1 MPVVCLLVAAG
12 SVFAQPRVDPLN
24 MYERVLAI
32 VPMIGQG
39 TTADPSRPQYA
50 PMPAQIDATGLT
62 GVMAFTSIQ
71 SDDGKFALIELV
83 ARTQTVFAVILADT
97 TVKTWL
103 KGRDNRADAEAAFQ
117 KLRANFS
124 IDHFG
129 AIVP

>member
-1 MPVVCLLVAAG
+1 
-12 SVFAQPRVDPLN
+12 
-24 MYERVLAI
+24 
-32 VPMIGQG
+32 
-39 TTADPSRPQYA
+39 
-50 PMPAQIDATGLT
+50 MPAQIDATGLT

-83 ARTQTVFAVILADT
+83 ARTQTVFAVILADA